1 MFEDLNFDKDDDG
14 ADLDFEQGSESED
27 GNFNSKQLFNLS
39 GYQNKRKE
47 PVVDKLKSIP
57 AIN

>member
-39 GYQNKRKE
+39 GY
-47 PVVDKLKSIP
+47 
-57 AIN
+57 